1 MGYLLVAY
9 GVFWVFTFAFVLSIA
24 VRQRRLQ
31 KDLDALSAA
40 LEERR

>member
-9 GVFWVFTFAFVLSIA
+9 GVFWVFTFVFVLSIG

-31 KDLDALSAA
+31 KDLDALGAA
-40 LEERR
+40 LEKR